1 MKTTILVLLLGAA
14 LLLQS
19 CAPSRL
25 TKMSAVASSDQKV
38 GYEDTITSRKK
49 HFVSLAPYTELNVA
63 KDRTM
68 LMLGVQNFGDKPFD
82 IGYGNISVRFQ
93 DSGMELPVS
102 SINVQSYDEFALDV
116 REEQSAK
123 EKKYIRDELEDVLIT
138 LYTYSSLSSTEDSTS
153 EEDSSSSDSSFDT
166 SDTTEETVDMALDEL
181 EMDIEIM
188 RTNNQLL
195 REALPQI
202 VMEPRVTIMPG
213 GSYGG
218 VVVCDTRDLDEKM
231 EGRFQVAVLVD
242 AEHHIFTFN
251 RVLNK

>member
-1 MKTTILVLLLGAA
+1 MKTTILVLLLGAV
-14 LLLQS
+14 LVLQG

-49 HFVSLAPYTELNVA
+49 HFVSLGPYTELNVA

-68 LMLGVQNFGDKPFD
+68 LMLGIQNFGDKPFD

-93 DSGMELPVS
+93 DSAMELPIS
-102 SINVQSYDEFALDV
+102 SINVQPYDEFALDV

-138 LYTYSSLSSTEDSTS
+138 LYAYSALSSTEDSTS
-153 EEDSSSSDSSFDT
+153 EDSSSSDSSFDT
-166 SDTTEETVDMALDEL
+166 SDTTEETVDMVLDEL

-202 VMEPRVTIMPG
+202 VMEPRVTLIPG
-213 GSYGG
+213 GNYSG

-242 AEHHIFTFN
+242 GEHHIFTFN